1 MSCARSI
8 SSSNRD
14 SDKCEAREFE
24 RHEEDLPSV
33 NASCFEDHALVD
45 MVHVSVCMNSNQ
57 HEMDLNRW
65 EYRQL
70 TYTHHYFP
78 ALHRFVVIAVDT
90 K

>member
-14 SDKCEAREFE
+14 SDKCEVREFE

-45 MVHVSVCMNSNQ
+45 MVHVQC
-57 HEMDLNRW
+57 
-65 EYRQL
+65 
-70 TYTHHYFP
+70 
-78 ALHRFVVIAVDT
+78 A
-90 K
+90 